1 METVLDE
8 VCGYL
13 KNYFLIKP
21 GGIHRGTFT
30 VTGGTLSADF
40 LQDGQYFRVRNSVFN
55 DGVYKYPAS
64 DMVDETFTGEVW
76 AMGVPPAFIALLD
89 EIEAWEEKYGGADSV
104 NMSPFSS
111 ESFNN
116 YSYTKRSGGSGNS
129 SSSGD
134 APATW
139 MDVYG
144 SKLVRWK
151 KI

>member
-21 GGIHRGTFT
+21 DGIHRGTFT
-30 VTGGTLSADF
+30 VTGGNLDADF

-55 DGVYKYPAS
+55 DGVHKFPAS
-64 DMVDETFTGEVW
+64 DMTDESFTGEVW
-76 AMGVPPAFIALLD
+76 AMGVPPAFIALSND
-89 EIEAWEEKYGGADSV
+89 IEAWQTKYGAADSV

-116 YSYTKRSGGSGNS
+116 YSYTKRSGGS
-129 SSSGD
+129 SSGGSGN
-134 APATW
+134 APASW
-139 MDVYG
+139 V
-144 SKLVRWK
+144 SVFAPRLVRWK